1 MTINYNDALQIRMLN
16 WRYYGDNM
24 NPFYS
29 CVISYLIK
37 IGVYKLIKDGSEYE
51 QIKKLESILKTNA
64 KKFKEILKILTQ
76 NGFLEDLSFR
86 YQYNS
91 NKFYKNRDDENYFS
105 KLNFKIIDG
114 KLYA

>member
-64 KKFKEILKILTQ
+64 KRQRIPAVPQ
-76 NGFLEDLSFR
+76 NSIFF
-86 YQYNS
+86 
-91 NKFYKNRDDENYFS
+91 NRMISMYY
-105 KLNFKIIDG
+105 L
-114 KLYA
+114 LC

>member
-37 IGVYKLIKDGSEYE
+37 IGVYKLIKDGS
-51 QIKKLESILKTNA
+51 
-64 KKFKEILKILTQ
+64 
-76 NGFLEDLSFR
+76 
-86 YQYNS
+86 
-91 NKFYKNRDDENYFS
+91 
-105 KLNFKIIDG
+105 
-114 KLYA
+114 